1 MEELR
6 DKLQKRINEHEGKK
20 NAVDAE
26 RDGLKVQVG
35 EREGDIGAE
44 RRARENE
51 RKTLDDLV
59 RERDILNKNLGAW
72 SEASR
77 RPQRHLEG
85 HSALA
90 ATLLLTS
97 RVTARPSPDSAHIRC
112 DSLPRCC

>member
-77 RPQRHLEG
+77 RPERTRSHTAAQLSRHGPSKSGQRA
-85 HSALA
+85 HSL
-90 ATLLLTS
+90 
-97 RVTARPSPDSAHIRC
+97 
-112 DSLPRCC
+112 